1 MDEWQLFRADELLNW
16 MLPRQRRMLRTLI
29 RAQELN
35 ALQLRRSAR
44 RRLRG
49 RGHVSD
55 KADAQAARDLA
66 SIQQLI
72 RQVAKATG
80 AEFGQIEAGKALEEA
95 AAARRRAARRA
106 E

>member
-1 MDEWQLFRADELLNW
+1 MDEWQLFRADQLLNW

-35 ALQLRRSAR
+35 TLRLRRSAR

-49 RGHVSD
+49 RDDVSD
-55 KADAQAARDLA
+55 KGDVQAARDLA
-66 SIQQLI
+66 SIQQLV

-80 AEFGQIEAGKALEEA
+80 AEFTQIEVGKALED
-95 AAARRRAARRA
+95 AARRRAAQRA
-106 E
+106 K

>member
-1 MDEWQLFRADELLNW
+1 MDEWQLFRADQLLNW

-35 ALQLRRSAR
+35 TLRLRRSAR

-49 RGHVSD
+49 RDKVSD

-66 SIQQLI
+66 SIQQLV

-80 AEFGQIEAGKALEEA
+80 AEFAQIEVGKALED
-95 AAARRRAARRA
+95 AARRRAAQRA
-106 E
+106 K